1 MGPEHA
7 NIAGN
12 VHGGVIMR
20 LVDTAA
26 GYAALRHCRT
36 MAVTARIDAMH
47 FLQPVHLGD
56 LVTLK
61 AQVNDVGRTSMEVG
75 VRVEA
80 ENVLTGEVRHVSSAY
95 LINIGRGGLNDEAA
109 VIRAL
114 RERWIAGAA
123 IDAFQQEPLPPDSPF
138 WSLDNAI
145 ITPHASGESI
155 HYYTRAAAI
164 FEDNLRRWLAGQPLR
179 NLVDRT
185 RGY

>member
-1 MGPEHA
+1 MTEAPRGHEPRPPVVPEQSVANSRVTLTQAMGPEHA

-12 VHGGVIMR
+12 VHGGVVMR

-36 MAVTARIDAMH
+36 RAVTARIDTMH

-95 LINIGRGGLNDEAA
+95 LVFVSLDDANHPREVPRLTPNSPDDMRRMAAAKVRREYRKRGEAA
-109 VIRAL
+109 IKAL
-114 RERWIAGAA
+114 EHEARLG
-123 IDAFQQEPLPPDSPF
+123 D
-138 WSLDNAI
+138 
-145 ITPHASGESI
+145 
-155 HYYTRAAAI
+155 
-164 FEDNLRRWLAGQPLR
+164 
-179 NLVDRT
+179 
-185 RGY
+185 